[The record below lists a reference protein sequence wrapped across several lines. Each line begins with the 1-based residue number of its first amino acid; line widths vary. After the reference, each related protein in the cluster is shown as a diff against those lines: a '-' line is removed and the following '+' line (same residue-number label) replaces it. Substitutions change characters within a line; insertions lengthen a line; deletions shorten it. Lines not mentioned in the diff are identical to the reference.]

1 MFLGGIS
8 KRTPTDRVDAING
21 RIVKPVDIDPSGQAA
36 GLPNILAEQSNN

>member
-21 RIVKPVDIDPSGQAA
+21 RIVKPVDIVPSGQGA
-36 GLPNILAEQSNN
+36 GLSNILAEQSKN